1 MAKSGVWKT
10 LKNPKFEQIRFF
22 EGCSGSRVSKMYS
35 WEVSNM
41 FEKFLN
47 FSHNFI
53 TFGPFSA
60 SVLKFLGP
68 QWTQN
73 GQIWC
78 MENPEKPKI

>member
-1 MAKSGVWKT
+1 MTKSDVWKA
-10 LKNPKFEQIRFF
+10 LKTPKFEQIGFF
-22 EGCSGSRVSKMYS
+22 EGRGCSGMSKMHS
-35 WEVSNM
+35 WGVSNM

-47 FSHNFI
+47 LFHIFI

-60 SVLKFLGP
+60 KILKFLGP
-68 QWTQN
+68 KWAQN